1 MASLA
6 IGRYIPFNSFIHRLD
21 PRVKLFA
28 MIALMTSIFLR
39 FSSVWMNLTMY
50 AVLFLFIV
58 SLMHIA
64 HIRLSSMFK
73 QLKALWVMM
82 VFLLIINL
90 LVPNTSEITTF
101 FMVGPIRI
109 YVSALLQTF
118 YIVFRLI
125 LMLGLTLMLTGTT
138 RPLDLTYA
146 IEWYLTPFKIVR
158 FPTHEVAMTIAI
170 ALRFIPTLLEETM
183 RIMKAQASRG
193 VDFINGKLREKLRA
207 IIALIVPLFI
217 SAFQRSEEL
226 ANAME
231 ARGYDPSAPRTRYRQ
246 LTWKTRDTWALLL
259 MVVVLIGMITLNVLQ
274 VDISELWHA
283 L

>member
-274 VDISELWHA
+274 VDIAELWNA